1 MTWVGDILCVMNPFQ
16 LVNKDFVSEPA
27 LDRYHNSPSKKA
39 WPPHN
44 FALADLA
51 FQKMLLHAKNQVRCR

>member
-16 LVNKDFVSEPA
+16 LVSREFVSEA
-27 LDRYHNSPSKKA
+27 CLERYLNLPNKKA

-51 FQKMLLHAKNQVRCR
+51 FQKMLLHAKNQVR